1 MDSIILLHAFKETI
15 KTLDKDAY
23 DNTTLNYIIDEVFN
37 QYSQKALIE
46 LNQFNEIMA
55 PENLKKFI

>member
-1 MDSIILLHAFKETI
+1 MIFDFNMSFIIVI
-15 KTLDKDAY
+15 NII
-23 DNTTLNYIIDEVFN
+23 NTTLNYIIDEIFN

>member
-1 MDSIILLHAFKETI
+1 MDSIILLHAFKEAI

-23 DNTTLNYIIDEVFN
+23 DNNTLNYIIDEIFN

-46 LNQFNEIMA
+46 LNQFSEIMS
-55 PENLKKFI
+55 PENIKKFI